1 MFAVYALETEQNCK
15 MLDHIVYLL
24 ISYWT
29 KEDRHARSQRYFPPL
44 WKHSRTFPRYKKA
57 GIKAVDI
64 VVHDEII

>member
-1 MFAVYALETEQNCK
+1 MLSLLCLVFTEQFCAF
-15 MLDHIVYLL
+15 LVHSVYLL
-24 ISYWT
+24 KSCWT

-64 VVHDEII
+64 VHDEII